1 MRVQDTALKRIRK
14 QTTDLPER
22 WREVLENALINSEF
36 STEAELLIQ
45 SAFAVHTKYPSTM
58 EPAEA
63 ILAGDAFI
71 PMAVESLLDNNS
83 SLEEIEQFLARTV
96 ELFEREKA

>member
-1 MRVQDTALKRIRK
+1 MKVRDAALKRINDA
-14 QTTDLPER
+14 TTDLPER
-22 WREVLENALINSEF
+22 WREVLENTLLNADF

-45 SAFAVHTKYPSTM
+45 SALAAHKNYPSNM

-71 PMAVESLLDNNS
+71 PMAIESMLDSNC
-83 SLEEIEQFLARTV
+83 SLEELEQFLKNAACSFDR
-96 ELFEREKA
+96 